1 MKTTLLIHPQK
12 MPLRGTITVPG
23 DKSISHRAVL
33 LGALAAGVSHIRNW
47 LPAGDTLATLA
58 AVRALGV
65 HIEVDEVSAQAW
77 DLRIEGR
84 GLHGLQ
90 APNGALNLRNAG
102 TGLRLLAGI
111 MVGQAFPSVLDGSV
125 QLRKRPM
132 RRITDPLTLMGA
144 DIRAENGRCPLHI
157 GSASLHGI
165 DYEMPVASAQ
175 VKSAV
180 LLAGL
185 YANESTRLFQPGP
198 ARDHTE
204 RMLTAMGV
212 GVEVE
217 GDWVILP
224 AADGE
229 RILQPLDITVPGD
242 ISSAAFPLV
251 AAALIPHSEVT
262 VSNVGANETRTGI
275 LEMLEQMGA
284 RFSLKNER
292 VTGGETAVDLTVHFD
307 ELHSADIGGE
317 VVVRGIDEFPI
328 LTVAATQAAGTTTV
342 RDAAELRVKEV
353 DRISVLAGELRKL
366 GVSINE
372 LPDGFTINGPLH
384 LQGATVNSHD
394 DHRLG
399 MALAV
404 AGLVAQSETRILDAA
419 CAHDSF
425 PGFVETMQ
433 QLGANMRWI
442 CAESAECGA
451 RNVE

>member
-1 MKTTLLIHPQK
+1 MMTTLLVQPQK
-12 MPLRGTITVPG
+12 TPLRGTITVPG
-23 DKSISHRAVL
+23 DKSISHRAVM
-33 LGALAAGVSHIRNW
+33 LGALANGVSLIRNW

-58 AVRALGV
+58 TARALGV
-65 HIEVDEVSAQAW
+65 HIEVDKVSPQAW

-84 GLHGLQ
+84 GLYGLQ
-90 APNGALNLRNAG
+90 APQDMLNLCNAG

-111 MVGQAFPSVLDGSV
+111 MVGQTFPSILDGSE

-144 DIRAENGRCPLHI
+144 DIRAKNGRCPLHVEPT
-157 GSASLHGI
+157 SLHGI
-165 DYEMPVASAQ
+165 DYKLPVASAQ

-185 YANESTRLFQPGP
+185 YARGTTRVFQPGP

-212 GVEVE
+212 PLETQ

-229 RILQPLDITVPGD
+229 RVLQPLDITVPGD

-251 AAALIPHSEVT
+251 AAALIPHSNVT
-262 VSNVGANETRTGI
+262 INNVGANETRTGI

-284 RFSLKNER
+284 RFSVANER

-328 LTVAATQAAGTTTV
+328 LTVAATQAAGATAV

-372 LPDGFTINGPLH
+372 RPDGFTIDGPLH
-384 LQGATVNSHD
+384 LNGATVDSHD

-404 AGLVAQSETRILDAA
+404 AGLVAKSETRILDAA

-425 PGFVETMQ
+425 PGFVDTMQ
-433 QLGANMRWI
+433 QLGANMTWI
-442 CAESAECGA
+442 S
-451 RNVE
+451 